1 MICSARPFPAHQA
14 ALGDHASFEGTDRH
28 GGTNYGLMAAAVT
41 LVVVPVIILYAF
53 LQKYIIKGMVAGA
66 VKG

>member
-1 MICSARPFPAHQA
+1 M
-14 ALGDHASFEGTDRH
+14 
-28 GGTNYGLMAAAVT
+28 MAM
-41 LVVVPVIILYAF
+41 LVLSILPIIILYLF